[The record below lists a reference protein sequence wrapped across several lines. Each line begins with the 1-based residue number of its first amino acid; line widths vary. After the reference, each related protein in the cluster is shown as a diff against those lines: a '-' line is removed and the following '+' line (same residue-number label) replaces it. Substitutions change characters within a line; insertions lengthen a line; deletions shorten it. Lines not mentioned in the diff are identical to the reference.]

1 MVHLRLGQKRKR
13 HKTNRFFEFK
23 SCLSKACTAPPSAY
37 AQKNTL
43 KLNFLSF
50 SLFIPV
56 LANASIQTLAPCFQ
70 MYGYLNIYIFSG
82 LFLHFYRINGFL
94 KALTGLAFYYI
105 NLRGYI
111 FIKNLVIL

>member
-37 AQKNTL
+37 AQKIR
-43 KLNFLSF
+43 K
-50 SLFIPV
+50 SLIFYPS
-56 LANASIQTLAPCFQ
+56 LCLFRSLLTPSIQTLAPCFQ

-94 KALTGLAFYYI
+94 KASTGLAFYYI
-105 NLRGYI
+105 NPRGYI